1 MAIPNLGE
9 IITTTLRK
17 RSGEFKDNVSNNNAL
32 FARIRD
38 KGRMRTVIDG
48 GRTIVEELD
57 FAENST
63 YQRYSGFD
71 TFDVSASDVL
81 DAAEY
86 TPVQSKVSIVISGRE
101 MAQNSGT
108 SRILD
113 LLESR
118 ITNGM
123 RTFANNLSTDIYS
136 NGSLTNQIG
145 GLQLLVADDPT
156 TSTSVGGIPQDTFS
170 FWQNQFYDFTDNG
183 QTAAANMLDGMNAL
197 WLLTA
202 RGKDVPDMIVQED
215 THFTIYENVLQQQ
228 QRWASSSEAAAGF
241 ITLKYKSADVF
252 HDNTDSGIPASHS
265 YFLNTDFLKFTS
277 YEGRDMDVMPEIQSF
292 NQDASV
298 NHVLWMGNLI
308 CSNRARQGVLKD

>member
-9 IITTTLRK
+9 IVTTTLRK

-32 FARIRD
+32 LSRLRE
-38 KGRMRTVIDG
+38 KGKMRTIDG

-63 YQRYSGFD
+63 FQRYSGFD

-86 TPVQSKVSIVISGRE
+86 DPVQSKVSIVISGRE

-108 SRILD
+108 SRVID

-123 RTFANNLSTDIYS
+123 RTMSNNTSTLI
-136 NGSLTNQIG
+136 
-145 GLQLLVADDPT
+145 ADDPT
-156 TSTSVGGIPQDTFS
+156 TSTVVGGINQSTFS
-170 FWQNQFYDFTDNG
+170 FWQNQTHDFTDNG
-183 QTAAANMLDGMNAL
+183 QTAAANMLDGMNTL
-197 WLLTA
+197 WLETV
-202 RGKDVPDMIVQED
+202 RGRDVPDMIVQED
-215 THFTIYENVLQQQ
+215 THFTIYESTLQQQ
-228 QRWASSSEAAAGF
+228 QRWASENQAAAGF

-252 HDNTDSGIPASHS
+252 HDNTDSGIPTSHS
-265 YFLNTDFLKFTS
+265 YFINTDFLKFVS
-277 YEGRDMDVMPEIQSF
+277 YAGRDFDVMPEIKSF

>member
-9 IITTTLRK
+9 IVTTTLRN
-17 RSGEFKDNVSNNNAL
+17 RTGEFKDNVSTNNAL
-32 FARIRD
+32 LNRLRE
-38 KGRMRTVIDG
+38 KGNMRTIDG

-86 TPVQSKVSIVISGRE
+86 DPVQSKVSIVISGRE
-101 MAQNSGT
+101 MAQNSGD
-108 SRILD
+108 SRIID

-118 ITNGM
+118 ITNGQ
-123 RTFANNLSTDIYS
+123 RTMANNMSTDVYS
-136 NGSLTNQIG
+136 TGSLTNQVG
-145 GLQLLVADDPT
+145 GLQLLIADDPT
-156 TSTSVGGIPQDTFS
+156 TSTVVGGINQSTFS
-170 FWQNQFYDFTDNG
+170 FWQNQVHDFTDNS
-183 QTAAANMLDGMNAL
+183 QTAAANMLEGMNEL
-197 WLLTA
+197 WLDCV
-202 RGKDVPDMIVQED
+202 RGKDAPDMIVQED

-228 QRWASSSEAAAGF
+228 QRYASSSEASAGF

-252 HDNTDSGIPASHS
+252 HDNTESGIPASHS
-265 YFLNTDFLKFTS
+265 YFINTDFLKFVS
-277 YEGRDMDVMPEIQSF
+277 YEGRDFDVTPDIKSF

-298 NHVLWMGNLI
+298 NHVLWMGNLTS
-308 CSNRARQGVLKD
+308 SNRARQGVLKD